1 MEDAAIIVF
10 SFVITSAVVA
20 TIQQQDA
27 AEWYR
32 RREAECQNDSELGL
46 VQESTVCKTR
56 STNPRIGGREG
67 LRSGHPQAT
76 HVSS

>member
-1 MEDAAIIVF
+1 MAEAANIVF

-46 VQESTVCKTR
+46 VQESTVSKTNAFAALA
-56 STNPRIGGREG
+56 S
-67 LRSGHPQAT
+67 A
-76 HVSS
+76 